1 MAHKLKNG
9 VSFPQKTTIKTRTL
23 KQWHKRYNSGAV
35 EKFEFY
41 KNSATS
47 WEAMLI
53 AIQNAK
59 KSILLEQFIF
69 VPDFIGKQFLD
80 ALIKKSKEGVEVK
93 ILCDHAGSFSLSKKE
108 ITGALSSSGV
118 EIRFFNPIFPWSK
131 HQVTFW
137 YFRNHRKVLVVDE
150 MFGFT
155 GSVCIGEEMQHWRET
170 YVEVQGEAVKD
181 MLESFF
187 VMWNK
192 EYTKTR
198 FYKKKGEFPISLK
211 ESRYITNSP
220 LPRKRFIYYELQK
233 LIQSA
238 KISIDITTP
247 YFLPNNKILK
257 LLKSAGKRGVNV
269 RVLLPSST
277 DHPMVD
283 AGSKT
288 FFTTLLKSKVKIFCY
303 DKMIHSKTFA
313 VDSLVAS
320 AGSMNLDNVSL
331 LYNFEGNLISTNKCF
346 VEEIENHF
354 NEDLKLAEE
363 IKLADW
369 QNRPIYQKI
378 FEIMVYPFRK
388 FL

>member
-1 MAHKLKNG
+1 M
-9 VSFPQKTTIKTRTL
+9 
-23 KQWHKRYNSGAV
+23 

-47 WEAMLI
+47 WEAMLV
-53 AIQNAK
+53 AIKNAK

-69 VPDFIGKQFLD
+69 LPDFYGEKFLD
-80 ALIKKSKEGVEVK
+80 ALVLKAKEGVSVK

-108 ITGALSSSGV
+108 IVKELNSSGV
-118 EIRFFNPIFPWSK
+118 EIRFFNPIFPWSP

-137 YFRNHRKVLVVDE
+137 YFRNHRKLLVVDDSL
-150 MFGFT
+150 GFT
-155 GSVCIGEEMQHWRET
+155 GSVCIGEEMRNWRET
-170 YVEVQGEAVKD
+170 YVEVTGEAVKD
-181 MLESFF
+181 MVESFF

-192 EYTKTR
+192 EYTKAR
-198 FYKKKGEFPISLK
+198 FYKKKGEFPIALN
-211 ESRYITNSP
+211 ESRYITNAP

-233 LIQSA
+233 LLQSA
-238 KISIDITTP
+238 KVSIDITTP
-247 YFLPNNKILK
+247 YFLPNNRILS
-257 LLKSAGKRGVNV
+257 LLKRAGKRGVNV
-269 RVLLPSST
+269 RILLPHST

-303 DKMIHSKTFA
+303 ETMIHSKTFA
-313 VDSLVAS
+313 IDGTVAS
-320 AGSMNLDNVSL
+320 VGSMNFDNVSL

-354 NEDLKLAEE
+354 NEDLKLAKE
-363 IKLADW
+363 IKLAEW
-369 QNRPIYQKI
+369 QKRPLFQKI
-378 FEIMVYPFRK
+378 FEAMVFPFRK